1 MASAM
6 DIDKPQVETQHHHP
20 LMSTFPVFVPHVPE
34 LFFDTP
40 SFNEYISSLPVP
52 VKKPSS
58 SPSSVDSNK
67 FMAALTSSA
76 PTLPYNLT
84 FTDKGA
90 ITHESTNSP
99 LLDLFT
105 ELEKVISAER
115 LDELLTAAWKESPA
129 DTLKIIWNAR
139 SIHVGKSDKYLW
151 YRCVGWLR
159 EHHPLTLLANLEWVV
174 RPVVEKKVEKK
185 KEEEEE
191 GEVVEME
198 DVKSEDDVTRFDV
211 KNGGS
216 HGYYCD
222 LVNIVY
228 LAARDKLRHDVDP
241 RKELTTPKTQPKK
254 REDMDITPRRRK
266 GRDSK
271 KPKEKKEEEV
281 LSPSELEEREK
292 RRQEANEKRLADR
305 HTQKKIAK
313 AQKHQKEKE
322 HHENFIKKFTTD
334 HFYRALHL
342 RVARIFV
349 EQIKADEQILKSG
362 KNLSSI
368 SLASKWAPSLEKMH
382 DRVTLMASTMAE
394 LLLTPEMVKMEGRPR
409 EEYLKHARQHY
420 RQHLSAL
427 RKAIDVVEIKIAMQK
442 FKEIHYNRV
451 PSLAMDRYKTL
462 FATKDL
468 DRFEEYLNDV
478 ASGKSSISGAVLL
491 PSSIIK
497 QARDCHVSQTIS
509 GLDAKD
515 NISKRD
521 VDAYIKQRIAKLESR
536 VVDEQ
541 WNTLVQRIKDS
552 GTLENAIAVVDV
564 SGSMLH
570 PVFPDGTS
578 PLHSSLGLG
587 LLLANVAKPPFNNSF
602 ITFSENP
609 QVITL
614 DPTLPLGEKIQKM
627 ERADWGMT
635 TNFNSVFENLILPMA
650 INNKVP
656 QEDMV
661 KRIFVFSDM
670 QFDQAQYN
678 QYSHTTTS
686 EISRFETN
694 HERIKRLFEEAGYE
708 MPEMVYWNLAGGRGG
723 GGAPKPVTKETEGTA
738 MVSGYSQGMLKVFL
752 ENGGFEEEEGEEEEF
767 VEVDKHG
774 EEKVVVKKKI
784 DPLAVVKKAIGHK
797 SYDMLKVVD

>member
-1 MASAM
+1 
-6 DIDKPQVETQHHHP
+6 
-20 LMSTFPVFVPHVPE
+20 
-34 LFFDTP
+34 
-40 SFNEYISSLPVP
+40 
-52 VKKPSS
+52 
-58 SPSSVDSNK
+58 
-67 FMAALTSSA
+67 MAALTSSA
-76 PTLPYNLT
+76 PTLPHNLT

-105 ELEKVISAER
+105 ELEKVVSAER
-115 LDELLTAAWKESPA
+115 LDKLLTAAWKESPA

-159 EHHPLTLLANLEWVV
+159 EHHPLTLLTNLEWIV

-185 KEEEEE
+185 EE
-191 GEVVEME
+191 GEEVVVEME
-198 DVKSEDDVTRFDV
+198 EVKSEDDVTRFDV

-228 LAARDKLRHDVDP
+228 LAVKDKLRHDVDP
-241 RKELTTPKTQPKK
+241 QKELTTPKTQRKR
-254 REDMDITPRRRK
+254 REDTDIMPRRRK
-266 GRDSK
+266 GKSK
-271 KPKEKKEEEV
+271 ETKEKEEVV
-281 LSPSELEEREK
+281 LSPSELEERQK
-292 RRQEANEKRLADR
+292 RRQEAIEKRLADR

-313 AQKHQKEKE
+313 ARKHQKEKE
-322 HHENFIKKFTTD
+322 LHENFIKKFTTD
-334 HFYRALHL
+334 NFYHALHL

-368 SLASKWAPSLEKMH
+368 SLASKWAPSLERMH
-382 DRVTLMASTMAE
+382 DRATFIASTMAE
-394 LLLTPEMVKMEGRPR
+394 LLLTPEMVKMEGHPR
-409 EEYLKHARQHY
+409 EEYLKHARQQY

-427 RKAIDVVEIKIAMQK
+427 RKATGVVETMVGMQN

-451 PSLAMDRYKTL
+451 PSLAMNRYKAL

-491 PSSIIK
+491 PSSLIK
-497 QARDCHVSQTIS
+497 QARDCHTSQTIS
-509 GLDAKD
+509 GLDSKA

-521 VDAYIKQRIAKLESR
+521 VDAYIKQRITMLESR

-564 SGSMLH
+564 SGSMFH
-570 PVFPDGTS
+570 PVFPDGTT

-587 LLLANVAKPPFNNSF
+587 LLLASVAKPPFANSF

-614 DPTLPLGEKIQKM
+614 DPTLPLGQKIQEM
-627 ERADWGMT
+627 EKVDWGMT

-670 QFDQAQYN
+670 QFDQAQHN
-678 QYSHTTTS
+678 KYSHTTTS
-686 EISRFETN
+686 EVPRFETN
-694 HERIKRLFEEAGYE
+694 HGRIKRLFEEAGYE

-723 GGAPKPVTKETEGTA
+723 RGAPKPVTKETEGTA
-738 MVSGYSQGMLKVFL
+738 IVSGYSQGMLKVFL
-752 ENGGFEEEEGEEEEF
+752 ENGGLEEEEGEEEEF
-767 VEVDKHG
+767 VEVDKYG
-774 EEKVVVKKKI
+774 EEKVVVVKKI
-784 DPLAVVKKAIGHK
+784 DPLAIVKKAIGHK
-797 SYDMLKVVD
+797 SYEMLKVVD